1 MNEWIGIGR
10 LTRDPEL
17 SFTASNTA
25 RCVFTL
31 AIDRPSRN
39 GGEKE
44 ADFIRIVAWGR
55 QGETAGQ
62 YLRKGSQCAVKGEIR
77 TGSYKDKDG
86 KTVYT
91 TDVWANRVEFIGGRN
106 SEGDNGGSFRPAT
119 KAQGDRLVSEVNKMV
134 EDWNLPDSFS
144 ASEDDIPF

>member
-17 SFTASNTA
+17 SYTQSNTA

-31 AIDRPSRN
+31 AIDRQSRN
-39 GGEKE
+39 GDEND
-44 ADFIRIVAWGR
+44 ADFIRVIAWGR
-55 QGETAGQ
+55 QGETAGR
-62 YLRKGSQCAVKGEIR
+62 YLKQGSQCAVKGSIR
-77 TGSYKDKDG
+77 TGSYKDRDG

-91 TDVWANRVEFIGGRN
+91 TDVWANYVKFLGGKN
-106 SEGDNGGSFRPAT
+106 SEGDKGGSSRPVT
-119 KAQGDRLVSEVNKMV
+119 KEQGDRFASGVSKMI
-134 EDWNLPDSFS
+134 EDWDLPDSFS